1 MYQIVVM
8 AVVMAVYSGGGSG
21 GDGGSGGGGGG
32 DGGGNE
38 LAFTTP
44 KSEPDF
50 GFGVD
55 PGRLRGYPLAHLAGT
70 WW

>member
-1 MYQIVVM
+1 MRLFLAQERGESGQSP
-8 AVVMAVYSGGGSG
+8 ASAGGGVR
-21 GDGGSGGGGGG
+21 GSGRRRPPARFHYPQFR
-32 DGGGNE
+32 
-38 LAFTTP
+38 L
-44 KSEPDF
+44 DF